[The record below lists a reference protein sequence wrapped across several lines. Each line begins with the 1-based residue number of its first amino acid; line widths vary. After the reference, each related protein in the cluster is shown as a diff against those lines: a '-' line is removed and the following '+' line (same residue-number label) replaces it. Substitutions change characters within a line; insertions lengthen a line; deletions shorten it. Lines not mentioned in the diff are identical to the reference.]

1 MQFPLG
7 GELRSHILCGTGKK
21 LNEKR
26 SYPKLTVE
34 NCAWPGLYMMDLMPP
49 LSTKLYS
56 GCFLMDTRIKMGKTG
71 GLGPLG
77 AVSLGSGQGFCPA
90 TQGTSGPAW
99 APGGGGADRQARA
112 PHTPLSLGSMTQ
124 DPPGASRPGS
134 SAPVPTGGRKRP
146 GFLTLSP
153 AKPPEHPVLLF
164 PGSEPLAVPPFLH
177 LQGQG
182 LGQQHRYLLTLDVLT
197 CQRGKQHRYQACHG
211 AGEGHRK
218 GSVPDLEPGSPALQ
232 TGRGLSR
239 RRGRLPGGGHHA
251 LWWGCGAVGGG
262 SRT

>member
-7 GELRSHILCGTGKK
+7 GELRSHMLCGTGKK

-56 GCFLMDTRIKMGKTG
+56 GCFLMDTRIKMGKTR

-77 AVSLGSGQGFCPA
+77 AVSLGSGQGLCPA
-90 TQGTSGPAW
+90 TRGTSGPAW

-182 LGQQHRYLLTLDVLT
+182 LGQQHRSLLTLDVLT
-197 CQRGKQHRYQACHG
+197 CQRGKQ
-211 AGEGHRK
+211 
-218 GSVPDLEPGSPALQ
+218 PGTRHAVELGRA
-232 TGRGLSR
+232 TGRAQYLTLNLGLPHCR
-239 RRGRLPGGGHHA
+239 QGE
-251 LWWGCGAVGGG
+251 V
-262 SRT
+262 